1 MEPFGDQVD
10 WGGHVVL
17 VHDDEA
23 RRRSGLASWAMNG
36 LERDAKVLYVEP
48 PFEAPERSLLGIL
61 ARRKVDVEAAVAR
74 GQLEVLTAD
83 STPHDAAW
91 LARVVDEAL
100 AAGWSAVHWST
111 EATSAWETMPPAAHT
126 EAEMAVDALCR
137 SMPVSALCQYPAGL
151 PQAGLESVAA
161 LHGGGLVAS
170 QLRVTASPEGLAL
183 AGAIDASNQRVAR
196 AALLAAAATS
206 APGRRLVVDLS
217 RLDFLDAEGSRA
229 FLAGTTAHRLRH
241 GTVCLK
247 GVHGAVR
254 RVLHLVGVDKA
265 AGFSVET
272 A

>member
-1 MEPFGDQVD
+1 MQPFGDVD

-23 RRRSGLASWAMNG
+23 RRRSGLASWAMHG
-36 LERDAKVLYVEP
+36 LDHGAKVVYVEP
-48 PFEAPERSLLGIL
+48 PVEPPERSLLGIL
-61 ARRKVDVEAAVAR
+61 ARHRVDTDAAVER
-74 GQLEVLTAD
+74 GQLEVVTAHGA
-83 STPHDAAW
+83 PHDADW

-100 AAGWSAVHWST
+100 AAGYPAVRWSI
-111 EATSAWETMPPAAHT
+111 EATTAWGAMTPAAHT
-126 EAEMAVDALCR
+126 DAERAFDGLCR
-137 SMPVSALCQYPAGL
+137 SRPVSALCQYPAGL

-170 QLRVTASPEGLAL
+170 QLRVTTSPQGVAL

-196 AALLAAAATS
+196 AALLAAAATLV
-206 APGRRLVVDLS
+206 GRRLVVDLS
-217 RLDFLDAEGSRA
+217 RLEFLDVEGSRA

-247 GVHGAVR
+247 GVHGAAK